1 MESIANKHPHLSS
14 FQLRLFKHANS
25 FTRFNT
31 LKFAKLTKTT
41 GLGWSLNCRM
51 MQILSFPIFQLQE
64 MNLEVVVNGVRY
76 LLDRCGFVPA
86 MLFVIVM
93 SSFHHA
99 QCMKQK
105 ISFTN
110 WYNPEGGLY
119 SKHAEWC
126 NNYVSK
132 IMKGFTKKNQIKEI
146 MKYLSNK
153 VKDEGCLMFIWKKRI
168 FQSTLPQC
176 LNSA

>member
-14 FQLRLFKHANS
+14 FQLRFKHGILS
-25 FTRFNT
+25 PDST
-31 LKFAKLTKTT
+31 LWSLQKIAKIT
-41 GLGWSLNCRM
+41 GLEWSLKCAGWCRFFHFRF
-51 MQILSFPIFQLQE
+51 SNFKRWIFK
-64 MNLEVVVNGVRY
+64 VVVNGVRY

-105 ISFTN
+105 ISFIN

-119 SKHAEWC
+119 SKHAAWC
-126 NNYVSK
+126 NYYLSK
-132 IMKGFTKKNQIKEI
+132 IMKGFTKKIK
-146 MKYLSNK
+146 L
-153 VKDEGCLMFIWKKRI
+153 KKLWSI
-168 FQSTLPQC
+168 YI
-176 LNSA
+176 

>member
-1 MESIANKHPHLSS
+1 
-14 FQLRLFKHANS
+14 
-25 FTRFNT
+25 
-31 LKFAKLTKTT
+31 
-41 GLGWSLNCRM
+41 

-64 MNLEVVVNGVRY
+64 MNLKVVVNGVRY

-110 WYNPEGGLY
+110 RYNSEGGLY
-119 SKHAEWC
+119 LKHAAWC

-153 VKDEGCLMFIWKKRI
+153 VKGEEFFL
-168 FQSTLPQC
+168 
-176 LNSA
+176 